1 MVEHGN
7 RESRRRPVAVITDSA
22 ASVPD
27 EFRTRSPAFVVPM
40 RLHIGGAT
48 FRDDEDISSAEF
60 YGMLRRSGEA
70 ASTSAPT
77 PADFIR
83 AYEAASRVAES
94 AICVTVAESFSASGS
109 AARRGL
115 ESFRAEGGMTD
126 IRIVDSRSAAAGQG
140 LVAWE
145 ALKAAD
151 GGHDIAEVEARAT
164 TVRDGVRVLAYVDTL
179 RYLWK
184 GGRVPGI
191 AHLGASLLKLKPVF
205 EMRQSR
211 VSSVARPRTAQ
222 RALRRLVELA
232 EERVGDSP
240 TRVMVMHAD
249 AEERAARLSEA
260 LRGRLNC
267 VEIHITQA
275 TPVMGA
281 HIGPGMVGVGFW
293 ADT

>member
-1 MVEHGN
+1 
-7 RESRRRPVAVITDSA
+7 
-22 ASVPD
+22 
-27 EFRTRSPAFVVPM
+27 M

-48 FRDDEDISSAEF
+48 FRDDADISAAEF
-60 YGMLRRSGEA
+60 YGTLRRSGEA
-70 ASTSAPT
+70 ASTSAPA
-77 PADFIR
+77 PADFIS
-83 AYEAASRVAES
+83 AYEAASRVADS

-109 AARRGL
+109 AARRAL
-115 ESFRAEGGMTD
+115 ESFHAEGGETD
-126 IRIVDSRSAAAGQG
+126 IRILDSRSAAAGQG

-151 GGHDIAEVEARAT
+151 GGQDIAEVEARAT
-164 TVRDGVRVLAYVDTL
+164 AVRDEVRVLAYVDTL

-205 EMRQSR
+205 ELRQSR
-211 VSSVARPRTAQ
+211 VSGVARPRTAQ

-232 EERVGDSP
+232 EERVGESP
-240 TRVMVMHAD
+240 ARVIVMHAD
-249 AEERAARLSEA
+249 DEERAARLSEE

-267 VEIHITQA
+267 VETHITQA

-281 HIGPGMVGVGFW
+281 HIGPGMVGAGFW
-293 ADT
+293 RDS

>member
-1 MVEHGN
+1 MVEHGK
-7 RESRRRPVAVITDSA
+7 RESRRRSVAVITDSA
-22 ASVPD
+22 ASVP
-27 EFRTRSPAFVVPM
+27 EGFRESALTFVVPM

-48 FRDDEDISSAEF
+48 FRDDADISAAEL
-60 YGMLRRSGEA
+60 YGMQRRSGEA

-77 PADFIR
+77 PADFIS
-83 AYEAASRVAES
+83 AYEAASRVADS

-115 ESFRAEGGMTD
+115 ESFRAEGGSLD
-126 IRIVDSRSAAAGQG
+126 ARIVDSQSAAAGQG

-151 GGHDIAEVEARAT
+151 GGQDIAEVEARAT
-164 TVRDGVRVLAYVDTL
+164 AVRDGVRVLAYVDTL

-184 GGRVPGI
+184 SGRVPGI

-205 EMRQSR
+205 ELRQSR
-211 VSSVARPRTAQ
+211 VSGVGRPRTAQ

-240 TRVMVMHAD
+240 VRVIVMHAD
-249 AEERAARLSEA
+249 DEERAARLSEA
-260 LRGRLNC
+260 LRGRLDC
-267 VEIHITQA
+267 VEMHITQA

-293 ADT
+293 RYP